1 MGHLDFRAAIL
12 DAQPFGLYRIGG
24 VSELDLPGR
33 ILNSILV
40 VIAMRHSITSF
51 ILAIFLAAANSSVNG
66 EPAPFMMQATVAGRL
81 IEGQPLA
88 WTQTQMLLLGRDGA
102 LHDFDPAQAKD
113 AKRTATAFAAYSSG
127 EMAARLRAEFG
138 PTFDVSTSPH
148 FVVVH
153 PRGPWRDWA
162 ERLEAL
168 YRSFTHYIGVRG
180 FHPTAPNVPLVAVV
194 FRTQDDYF
202 RYAAAGGTNLQP
214 GTLGHYD
221 PTSNRMFLFDESG
234 GKAELSA
241 NVETIIHEA
250 THQTAYN
257 VGVHRRFAEQPRWAV
272 EGLAMMFE
280 ARGVWDA
287 KSGQD
292 QTARLNRERLE
303 YFRRTG
309 DKRPADWLLRMV
321 AGERRFDDDALSAY
335 AESWALTFY
344 LCETRPQQ
352 YCGYLAQVAARE
364 PFTEYSSLERMS
376 DFTKT
381 FGSDLKLLAAHLRR
395 FVDELP

>member
-1 MGHLDFRAAIL
+1 
-12 DAQPFGLYRIGG
+12 
-24 VSELDLPGR
+24 
-33 ILNSILV
+33 
-40 VIAMRHSITSF
+40 MRNSITSVIF
-51 ILAIFLAAANSSVNG
+51 GIILATANNSVSA

-88 WTQTQMLLLGRDGA
+88 WTQTQMLLIGRDGA

-113 AKRTATAFAAYSSG
+113 AKRTAAAFTPYTSG
-127 EMAARLRAEFG
+127 EMGARLRAEFG

-153 PRGPWRDWA
+153 PRGPWREWA
-162 ERLEAL
+162 ERLESL

-180 FHPTAPNVPLVAVV
+180 FRATEPNVPLVAVV
-194 FRTQDDYF
+194 FRTQDDYY

-221 PTSNRMFLFDESG
+221 PASNRMFLFDESG

-280 ARGVWDA
+280 VRGVWEA

-292 QTARLNRERLE
+292 QADRINRERLDF
-303 YFRRTG
+303 FRRTN
-309 DKRPADWLLRMV
+309 DKRPADWLLRLV

-352 YCGYLAQVAARE
+352 YCGYLAHVAARE

-376 DFTKT
+376 DFTRT
-381 FGSDLKLLAAHLRR
+381 FGNDLKLLAAQLQR

>member
-1 MGHLDFRAAIL
+1 
-12 DAQPFGLYRIGG
+12 
-24 VSELDLPGR
+24 
-33 ILNSILV
+33 
-40 VIAMRHSITSF
+40 
-51 ILAIFLAAANSSVNG
+51 
-66 EPAPFMMQATVAGRL
+66 MMQATVAGRL

-102 LHDFDPAQAKD
+102 LHDFDPAQAQD
-113 AKRTATAFAAYSSG
+113 SKRTATAFAAYSSG
-127 EMAARLRAEFG
+127 EMASRLRAEFG
-138 PTFDVSTSPH
+138 PMFDVSTSPH

-153 PRGPWRDWA
+153 PRGPWREWA

-180 FHPTAPNVPLVAVV
+180 FQATAPNVPLVAVV
-194 FRTQDDYF
+194 FRTQDDYY
-202 RYAAAGGTNLQP
+202 RWSAAGGTTLQP
-214 GTLGHYD
+214 GTTGHYD
-221 PTSNRMFLFDESG
+221 PASNRMFLFDESG

-241 NVETIIHEA
+241 SLATIIHEA

-292 QTARLNRERLE
+292 QTTRLNRERLY
-303 YFRRTG
+303 YFRRFG
-309 DKRPADWLLRMV
+309 DKRPADWLMRLV
-321 AGERRFDDDALSAY
+321 AGERRFDEDALSAY
-335 AESWALTFY
+335 AESWVLTFY

-352 YCGYLAQVAARE
+352 YCSYLAHVAARE

-376 DFTKT
+376 DFSKT
-381 FGSDLKLLAAHLRR
+381 FGSDLKLLAAQLQR
-395 FVDELP
+395 FVDDLP

>member
-1 MGHLDFRAAIL
+1 
-12 DAQPFGLYRIGG
+12 
-24 VSELDLPGR
+24 
-33 ILNSILV
+33 
-40 VIAMRHSITSF
+40 
-51 ILAIFLAAANSSVNG
+51 
-66 EPAPFMMQATVAGRL
+66 MMQATVAGRH

-113 AKRTATAFAAYSSG
+113 AKRIATAFAPYSSG
-127 EMAARLRAEFG
+127 EMSARLRAEFG

-153 PRGPWRDWA
+153 PRGPWREWA

-180 FHPTAPNVPLVAVV
+180 FHATAPNVPLVTVV
-194 FRTQDDYF
+194 FRTQDDYY

-214 GTLGHYD
+214 GTLGHFD
-221 PTSNRMFLFDESG
+221 PASNRMFLFDESG

-287 KSGQD
+287 KTGQD
-292 QTARLNRERLE
+292 QTARLNRERLY
-303 YFRRTG
+303 YFRRTS
-309 DKRPADWLLRMV
+309 DKRPTDWLMRLV

-352 YCGYLAQVAARE
+352 YCAYLARVAARE
-364 PFTEYSSLERMS
+364 PFTEYSSLERMG
-376 DFTKT
+376 DFTGS
-381 FGSDLKLLAAHLRR
+381 FGSDLKLLAAQLQR